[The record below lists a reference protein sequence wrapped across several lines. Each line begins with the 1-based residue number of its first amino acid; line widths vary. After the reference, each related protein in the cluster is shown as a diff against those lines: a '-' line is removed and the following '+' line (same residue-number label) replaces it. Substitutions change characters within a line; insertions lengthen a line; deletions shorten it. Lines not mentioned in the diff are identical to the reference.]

1 MLRSLFS
8 KAPLPAWGEGSLR
21 AEPGGR
27 RPQLVSVV
35 WGGGGGL
42 EETDVGSHRA
52 FIPFRKLITL
62 PHFPASKGCS
72 FSRPMKV
79 ML

>member
-1 MLRSLFS
+1 MEEVDASL
-8 KAPLPAWGEGSLR
+8 
-21 AEPGGR
+21 
-27 RPQLVSVV
+27 
-35 WGGGGGL
+35 GGL
-42 EETDVGSHRA
+42 L
-52 FIPFRKLITL
+52 PFRKLITL

>member
-1 MLRSLFS
+1 MEGGGEVREME
-8 KAPLPAWGEGSLR
+8 KAGASLR
-21 AEPGGR
+21 
-27 RPQLVSVV
+27 
-35 WGGGGGL
+35 GGGL
-42 EETDVGSHRA
+42 L
-52 FIPFRKLITL
+52 PFRKLITL

>member
-1 MLRSLFS
+1 MDREMEETRASL
-8 KAPLPAWGEGSLR
+8 G
-21 AEPGGR
+21 GGR
-27 RPQLVSVV
+27 L
-35 WGGGGGL
+35 L
-42 EETDVGSHRA
+42 
-52 FIPFRKLITL
+52 PFRKLITL

>member
-1 MLRSLFS
+1 MCRSKGVVRL
-8 KAPLPAWGEGSLR
+8 GR
-21 AEPGGR
+21 RNGGR
-27 RPQLVSVV
+27 SKS
-35 WGGGGGL
+35 GGGG
-42 EETDVGSHRA
+42 A
-52 FIPFRKLITL
+52 FLPFRKLITL

>member
-1 MLRSLFS
+1 MVGEDSRKGVGGNRME
-8 KAPLPAWGEGSLR
+8 KAY
-21 AEPGGR
+21 
-27 RPQLVSVV
+27 
-35 WGGGGGL
+35 
-42 EETDVGSHRA
+42 VGSEA
-52 FIPFRKLITL
+52 GPSIPFRKLITL